1 LIGILIFRSGANRE
15 GWHRIEEE
23 VEAVIVIDEDC
34 DVGLLL
40 LHPFPDGLISLE
52 EGLPIG
58 IRMQLPLDR
67 IADRRDVGT
76 ADAGDSSCHVICCLR
91 RAAWRGILAA
101 SCLPAARR
109 YPAC

>member
-1 LIGILIFRSGANRE
+1 DIEFLMHQAVDQVPGEFGIALERTLWFQPPSLIGILIFRSGANRE

-58 IRMQLPLDR
+58 IRIQLPLDR

-76 ADAGDSSCHVICCLR
+76 ADAAD
-91 RAAWRGILAA
+91 
-101 SCLPAARR
+101 
-109 YPAC
+109 